1 MAADTILLIGM
12 RGTTK
17 LERMQRRSN
26 ARVFARRCTSL
37 TRTAPGAEIIERSE
51 EKTMRPRYA
60 IAALLVLLC
69 GAALAGPER
78 PLSGAGGAAA
88 SGAGSDPP
96 ADFTLPDL
104 DGRPVALNQFLGK
117 KPVLLVFWATWCP
130 ECKAAIPEIN
140 AMATGPLSAKLQVL
154 GIDFR
159 ESREKVSA
167 AVKARDIRYP
177 VLLDKKGQVARA
189 YGVVGIPTY
198 VLIGRDGKILY
209 REHVLP
215 ADLSRYL

>member
-1 MAADTILLIGM
+1 M
-12 RGTTK
+12 RS
-17 LERMQRRSN
+17 R
-26 ARVFARRCTSL
+26 F
-37 TRTAPGAEIIERSE
+37 
-51 EKTMRPRYA
+51 A

-78 PLSGAGGAAA
+78 VLPESGAGAAIPGA
-88 SGAGSDPP
+88 SAGPA

-140 AMATGPLSAKLQVL
+140 AMATGPLAAKLQVL
-154 GIDFR
+154 GLDFR
-159 ESREKVSA
+159 ESREKVA
-167 AVKARDIRYP
+167 NAVKARGIRYP
-177 VLLDKKGQVARA
+177 VLLDEKGQVARA

-198 VLIGRDGKILY
+198 VLIGRDGKVIY

-215 ADLSRYL
+215 GDISLYL

>member
-1 MAADTILLIGM
+1 M
-12 RGTTK
+12 R
-17 LERMQRRSN
+17 S
-26 ARVFARRCTSL
+26 
-37 TRTAPGAEIIERSE
+37 
-51 EKTMRPRYA
+51 RYA
-60 IAALLVLLC
+60 IAALLILVC

-78 PLSGAGGAAA
+78 VLPESGAGAAIPGASTGPA
-88 SGAGSDPP
+88 

-104 DGRPVALNQFLGK
+104 DGQPVALNRFLGK

-140 AMATGPLSAKLQVL
+140 AMVTGPLAGKLQVL
-154 GIDFR
+154 GLNFR

-167 AVKARDIRYP
+167 AVKTRDILYP
-177 VLLDKKGQVARA
+177 VLLDGKGQAARA

-198 VLIGRDGKILY
+198 VLIDLRGNVAY

-215 ADLSRYL
+215 GDISRYL